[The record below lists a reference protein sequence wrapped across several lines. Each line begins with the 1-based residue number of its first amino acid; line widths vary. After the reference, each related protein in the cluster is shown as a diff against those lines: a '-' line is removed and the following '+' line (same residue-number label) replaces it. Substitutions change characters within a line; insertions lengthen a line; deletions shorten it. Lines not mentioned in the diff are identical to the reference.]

1 MCLRQ
6 HTTKSLRLLLSKI
19 CRLWKGMVINMDE
32 KEKVFTLEENFKQLE
47 EMIEKLEDKEIG
59 LEESFSLYEQG
70 MKLLKQC
77 NDQIDRVEKKVMVMN
92 QNGALDEF
100 S

>member
-1 MCLRQ
+1 M
-6 HTTKSLRLLLSKI
+6 
-19 CRLWKGMVINMDE
+19 GINMDE
-32 KEKVFTLEENFKQLE
+32 KEKVSSLEENFKQLD

-77 NDQIDRVEKKVMVMN
+77 NDQIDQVEKKVMVMN
-92 QNGALDEF
+92 QNGELDEF
-100 S
+100 

>member
-1 MCLRQ
+1 MM
-6 HTTKSLRLLLSKI
+6 I
-19 CRLWKGMVINMDE
+19 DMDE
-32 KEKVFTLEENFKQLE
+32 KEKVLTLEENFKQLE

>member
-1 MCLRQ
+1 
-6 HTTKSLRLLLSKI
+6 
-19 CRLWKGMVINMDE
+19 MDE
-32 KEKVFTLEENFKQLE
+32 KEKVSSLEENFKQLD

-77 NDQIDRVEKKVMVMN
+77 NDQIDQVEKKVLVMN
-92 QNGALDEF
+92 RNGELDEF
-100 S
+100 

>member
-1 MCLRQ
+1 M
-6 HTTKSLRLLLSKI
+6 
-19 CRLWKGMVINMDE
+19 GYDMDE
-32 KEKVFTLEENFKQLE
+32 KEKVSSLEENFKQLD

-77 NDQIDRVEKKVMVMN
+77 NDQIDKVEKKVMVMN
-92 QNGALDEF
+92 RNGELDEF
-100 S
+100 

>member
-1 MCLRQ
+1 
-6 HTTKSLRLLLSKI
+6 
-19 CRLWKGMVINMDE
+19 MDE

>member
-1 MCLRQ
+1 
-6 HTTKSLRLLLSKI
+6 
-19 CRLWKGMVINMDE
+19 MDE
-32 KEKVFTLEENFKQLE
+32 KEKVSSLEENFKQLD

-77 NDQIDRVEKKVMVMN
+77 NDQIDKVEKKVMVMN
-92 QNGALDEF
+92 RNGELDEF
-100 S
+100 

>member
-1 MCLRQ
+1 MM
-6 HTTKSLRLLLSKI
+6 I
-19 CRLWKGMVINMDE
+19 DMDK
-32 KEKVFTLEENFKQLE
+32 KEKVPTLEENFKQLE

>member
-1 MCLRQ
+1 MG
-6 HTTKSLRLLLSKI
+6 S
-19 CRLWKGMVINMDE
+19 CRLRKGIVIIMGK
-32 KEKVFTLEENFKQLE
+32 KEKVSSLEENFKQLD

-77 NDQIDRVEKKVMVMN
+77 NDQIDKVEKKVMVMN
-92 QNGALDEF
+92 QNGEADEF
-100 S
+100 

>member
-1 MCLRQ
+1 MM
-6 HTTKSLRLLLSKI
+6 I
-19 CRLWKGMVINMDE
+19 DMDE
-32 KEKVFTLEENFKQLE
+32 KEKPLTLEENFKQLE

-59 LEESFSLYEQG
+59 LEESFFLYEQG

-92 QNGALDEF
+92 RNGALDEF

>member
-1 MCLRQ
+1 MM
-6 HTTKSLRLLLSKI
+6 I
-19 CRLWKGMVINMDE
+19 DMDE
-32 KEKVFTLEENFKQLE
+32 KEKVLTLEENFKQLE

-92 QNGALDEF
+92 RNGALDEF

>member
-1 MCLRQ
+1 MM
-6 HTTKSLRLLLSKI
+6 I
-19 CRLWKGMVINMDE
+19 DMDE
-32 KEKVFTLEENFKQLE
+32 KEKVLTLEENFKQLE
-47 EMIEKLEDKEIG
+47 GMIEKLEDKDIG

-77 NDQIDRVEKKVMVMN
+77 NDQIDGVEKKVMVMN

>member
-1 MCLRQ
+1 
-6 HTTKSLRLLLSKI
+6 
-19 CRLWKGMVINMDE
+19 MDK
-32 KEKVFTLEENFKQLE
+32 KEKVSSLEENFKQLD

-77 NDQIDRVEKKVMVMN
+77 NDQIDKVEKKVMVMN
-92 QNGALDEF
+92 QNGEVDEF
-100 S
+100 

>member
-1 MCLRQ
+1 MW
-6 HTTKSLRLLLSKI
+6 I
-19 CRLWKGMVINMDE
+19 CRLQKGIVIIMDK
-32 KEKVFTLEENFKQLE
+32 KEKVSSLEENFKQLD

-77 NDQIDRVEKKVMVMN
+77 NDQIDKVEKKVMVMN
-92 QNGALDEF
+92 QNGEVDEF
-100 S
+100 

>member
-1 MCLRQ
+1 MF
-6 HTTKSLRLLLSKI
+6 
-19 CRLWKGMVINMDE
+19 INMDE
-32 KEKVFTLEENFKQLE
+32 KEKVLTLEENFKQLE
-47 EMIEKLEDKEIG
+47 EMIEKLENKEIG

-92 QNGALDEF
+92 RNGALDEF

>member
-1 MCLRQ
+1 M
-6 HTTKSLRLLLSKI
+6 
-19 CRLWKGMVINMDE
+19 GE
-32 KEKVFTLEENFKQLE
+32 KKKVSTLEENFRQLE

-59 LEESFSLYEQG
+59 LEESFVLYERG

-77 NDQIDRVEKKVMVMN
+77 NDQIDKVEKKVMVMN

-100 S
+100 

>member
-1 MCLRQ
+1 M
-6 HTTKSLRLLLSKI
+6 
-19 CRLWKGMVINMDE
+19 GE
-32 KEKVFTLEENFKQLE
+32 KKKVPALEENFKQLE
-47 EMIEKLEDKEIG
+47 AMIEKLEDKEIG
-59 LEESFSLYEQG
+59 LEESFALYEQG

-100 S
+100 

>member
-1 MCLRQ
+1 M
-6 HTTKSLRLLLSKI
+6 
-19 CRLWKGMVINMDE
+19 GE
-32 KEKVFTLEENFKQLE
+32 KKKVPTLEENFRQLE

-59 LEESFSLYEQG
+59 LEESFVLYERG

-77 NDQIDRVEKKVMVMN
+77 NDQIDKVEKKVMVMN

-100 S
+100 

>member
-1 MCLRQ
+1 
-6 HTTKSLRLLLSKI
+6 
-19 CRLWKGMVINMDE
+19 MDE
-32 KEKVFTLEENFKQLE
+32 KEKVLTLEENFKQLE

>member
-1 MCLRQ
+1 
-6 HTTKSLRLLLSKI
+6 
-19 CRLWKGMVINMDE
+19 MVINMDG
-32 KEKVFTLEENFKQLE
+32 KEKVSSLEENFKQLD

-59 LEESFSLYEQG
+59 LEESFTLYEQG

-92 QNGALDEF
+92 RNGELDEF
-100 S
+100 

>member
-1 MCLRQ
+1 
-6 HTTKSLRLLLSKI
+6 
-19 CRLWKGMVINMDE
+19 MDE
-32 KEKVFTLEENFKQLE
+32 KEKVLTLEENFKQLE
-47 EMIEKLEDKEIG
+47 EMIEKLENKEIG

>member
-1 MCLRQ
+1 MA
-6 HTTKSLRLLLSKI
+6 K
-19 CRLWKGMVINMDE
+19 
-32 KEKVFTLEENFKQLE
+32 KEKVPTLEENFKQLE
-47 EMIEKLEDKEIG
+47 EMIGRLEDKEIG

-92 QNGALDEF
+92 QDGELNEF
-100 S
+100 Q

>member
-1 MCLRQ
+1 MP
-6 HTTKSLRLLLSKI
+6 KAAWENS
-19 CRLWKGMVINMDE
+19 MDE
-32 KEKVFTLEENFKQLE
+32 KEKVLSLEENFKQLD

-77 NDQIDRVEKKVMVMN
+77 NDQIDKVEKKVMVMN
-92 QNGALDEF
+92 RNGELDEF
-100 S
+100 

>member
-1 MCLRQ
+1 MVRYVNNVPVAACIR
-6 HTTKSLRLLLSKI
+6 
-19 CRLWKGMVINMDE
+19 RLWKGMIIDMGK
-32 KEKVFTLEENFKQLE
+32 KEKVLTLEENFKQLE
-47 EMIEKLEDKEIG
+47 EMVEKLEDKEIG
-59 LEESFSLYEQG
+59 LEESLSLYEQG

-92 QNGALDEF
+92 RNGALDEF

>member
-1 MCLRQ
+1 M
-6 HTTKSLRLLLSKI
+6 I
-19 CRLWKGMVINMDE
+19 IDMDK
-32 KEKVFTLEENFKQLE
+32 KEKVLTLEENFKQLE
-47 EMIEKLEDKEIG
+47 GMIEKLEDKEIG

>member
-1 MCLRQ
+1 
-6 HTTKSLRLLLSKI
+6 
-19 CRLWKGMVINMDE
+19 MDE
-32 KEKVFTLEENFKQLE
+32 KKKVPALEENFKQLE

-59 LEESFSLYEQG
+59 LEESFALYEQG

-100 S
+100 

>member
-1 MCLRQ
+1 
-6 HTTKSLRLLLSKI
+6 
-19 CRLWKGMVINMDE
+19 MVINMDE
-32 KEKVFTLEENFKQLE
+32 KEKVSSLEENFKQLD

-77 NDQIDRVEKKVMVMN
+77 NDQIDKVEKKVMVMN
-92 QNGALDEF
+92 RNGELDEF
-100 S
+100 